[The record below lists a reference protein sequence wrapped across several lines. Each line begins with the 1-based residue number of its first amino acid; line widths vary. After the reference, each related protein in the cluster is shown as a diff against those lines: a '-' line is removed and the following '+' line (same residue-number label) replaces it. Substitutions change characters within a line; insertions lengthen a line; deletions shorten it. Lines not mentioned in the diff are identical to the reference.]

1 MTKSILVNFH
11 SYTPW
16 GKEYYSPILDFFL
29 RQMKKYENE
38 YDKIYLLD
46 SNWEI
51 NPKEIEDMKVV
62 IFKTD
67 PNIRYY
73 DCFKLVLPQIEE
85 DLVLLMDNDFIIYK
99 KGIIKEAFKKLDAYG
114 ATPFDVV
121 SIYDSCGTYK
131 TNKLNGKNKFCPYF
145 FATRK
150 ETLMKFRDCEWGPN
164 LPEHETFGKL
174 TEEML
179 YVGVRPKEIEEDKSN
194 FLFGE
199 ELGNRR
205 SKNLGY
211 YHIRAGSTPA
221 YLLSHRERGDS
232 QYWDYLKNQPPSEYL
247 RQMAWYEIMGGDV
260 LYFRID
266 LEIGDKEWDEYV
278 KNFRIFY
285 GLCCPSGGE
294 LWCEYHKEYTAY
306 CKNDGRRL

>member
-1 MTKSILVNFH
+1 MKTKAIVIAFHKYTNFGDKF
-11 SYTPW
+11 YEVIFDYMLGW
-16 GKEYYSPILDFFL
+16 L
-29 RQMKKYENE
+29 KKYQDE
-38 YDKIYLLD
+38 YDRVYFVD
-46 SNWEI
+46 SNWGI
-51 NPKEIEDMKVV
+51 MPSKDRMFQKATVISVNPHL
-62 IFKTD
+62 
-67 PNIRYY
+67 RYY
-73 DCFKLVLPQIEE
+73 DAYKEVLSQIKE
-85 DLVLLMDNDFIIYK
+85 DLVLFLDNDFIIYK
-99 KGIIKEAFKKLDAYG
+99 PRVIFEAFEWLKKY
-114 ATPFDVV
+114 DVV
-121 SIYDSCGTYK
+121 SIYDTCGTYK

-211 YHIRAGSTPA
+211 YHIRAGSTVP
-221 YLLSHRERGDS
+221 YLLSHRERGDK
-232 QYWDYLKNQPPSEYL
+232 QYTDYLKNQPRSEYL
-247 RQMAWYEIMGGDV
+247 RHFCWYQIMGGNV
-260 LYFRID
+260 TPMLED
-266 LEIGDKEWDEYV
+266 LKIGVGEWDEYV
-278 KNFRIFY
+278 KNFRIFH

-306 CKNDGRRL
+306 CKNDGRRLLK